1 MAKSPRATRASAPA
15 PAPAP
20 AAPTAADTATAA
32 DAAAPETICMLVGQE
47 GPDLSRVRGQV
58 LVIGVDVGA
67 DEAER
72 LVGADFAERV

>member
-1 MAKSPRATRASAPA
+1 MAKSPRATRSSAPA

-20 AAPTAADTATAA
+20 AAPIAADTATAS
-32 DAAAPETICMLVGQE
+32 DAAVPETICMLVGQE

-67 DEAER
+67 DEAQR
-72 LVGADFAERV
+72 LVDAEFAERG